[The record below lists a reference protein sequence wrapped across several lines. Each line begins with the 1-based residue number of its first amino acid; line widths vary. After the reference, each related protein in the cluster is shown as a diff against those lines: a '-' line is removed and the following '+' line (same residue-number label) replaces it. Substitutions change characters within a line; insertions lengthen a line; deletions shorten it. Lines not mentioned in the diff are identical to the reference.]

1 MTASAAS
8 WTIWPI
14 SASPPS
20 SSCRWPTSR
29 AAGDWG
35 YDGVLPYTPD
45 DAYGSPDD
53 LKRLI
58 DEAHGRN
65 LMVFLDVVY
74 NHFGPEGNY
83 LSTYAKSFFT
93 ERHHTPW
100 GAAINFDG
108 KDARPVR
115 DYFIN
120 NALYWLTSTASTAC
134 ASMPCMRSSTT
145 ASPTS

>member
-1 MTASAAS
+1 
-8 WTIWPI
+8 
-14 SASPPS
+14 
-20 SSCRWPTSR
+20 
-29 AAGDWG
+29 
-35 YDGVLPYTPD
+35 
-45 DAYGSPDD
+45 
-53 LKRLI
+53 
-58 DEAHGRN
+58 
-65 LMVFLDVVY
+65 MVFLDVVY

-120 NALYWLTSTASTAC
+120 NALYWLNEYRFDGLRFDAVHAIIDDSKPHILTELAETVRRKVEAATPAATSIWCWKTKPIRRTAWAATTIAC
-134 ASMPCMRSSTT
+134 RRTTPRSGTTISTT
-145 ASPTS
+145 PRMRW